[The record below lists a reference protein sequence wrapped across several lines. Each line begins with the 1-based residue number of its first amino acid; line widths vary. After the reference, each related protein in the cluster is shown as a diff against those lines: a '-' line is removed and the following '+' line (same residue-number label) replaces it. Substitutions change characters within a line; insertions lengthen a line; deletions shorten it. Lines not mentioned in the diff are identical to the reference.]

1 MNEHSTIDKP
11 PIAPLELG
19 PPKPFGRNGSCDHTP
34 QPPVGGRNQNKH
46 RHPTMKNLH
55 RILATLCAAGF
66 LFAAGASLAES
77 CCVKAKS
84 AGKDCDHKCCV
95 EARKNKKSCEKC
107 QADASCCDKAISQ
120 GKECDHK
127 CCKEAAKA
135 KKACEA
141 CNKKKEK
148 APAK

>member
-1 MNEHSTIDKP
+1 M
-11 PIAPLELG
+11 APLELG
-19 PPKPFGRNGSCDHTP
+19 PPKPLGRNSSCDRMASSRP
-34 QPPVGGRNQNKH
+34 GGPKSNNH
-46 RHPTMKNLH
+46 SHHIMKNLQ
-55 RILATLCAAGF
+55 RILATLCAAGL
-66 LFAAGASLAES
+66 LFAAGSSLAES

-95 EARKNKKSCEKC
+95 EARKNKKTCEKC
-107 QADASCCDKAISQ
+107 QADASCCDKAIAQ

-135 KKACEA
+135 KKVCES

-148 APAK
+148 EKEKAPAK